1 MSFREERLISTKL
14 KSPGHAGNTYLLSG
28 PTACINNPHMVLIG
42 TDQNVDVW
50 SQVGTLK
57 DTFFRFSIRWPLDG
71 TMVQGFTSRHGH
83 EAFPDGWNENPLLP
97 LGPGIS
103 QRNRTIEHRFVRRG
117 IF

>member
-1 MSFREERLISTKL
+1 MSTKL
-14 KSPGHAGNTYLLSG
+14 KSTGHAGNTYLLSG
-28 PTACINNPHMVLIG
+28 PTACINDPRMVLIV

-50 SQVGTLK
+50 SQVGTLQ
-57 DTFFRFSIRWPLDG
+57 DTFFRFLTRWPLDE

-83 EAFPDGWNENPLLP
+83 EAFPGGWNENPSLP

-103 QRNRTIEHRFVRRG
+103 QRNRSIEYRFLRCG

>member
-28 PTACINNPHMVLIG
+28 PAACLNDPPMVLIA

-57 DTFFRFSIRWPLDG
+57 DTFFRILIRWPLDE

-83 EAFPDGWNENPLLP
+83 EAFPGGWNENPLLP

-103 QRNRTIEHRFVRRG
+103 QRNRTIEYRFVRCG